1 MTSRVID
8 PAREVRE
15 ARRMTLAPDR
25 TERPDVPP
33 FGHLLRQWRLRRRLT
48 QLELANGAGV
58 STRHLSFV
66 ETGRSAPSREMVLH
80 LAGHLALP
88 LRERNR
94 LLLAAGYAPVFDE
107 TELDSPRLSAV
118 RDAVRHVLRGHEP
131 YPALVVDRYWDVVDA
146 TAGLSLLLTDVAE
159 ELLRPPV
166 NALRVAL
173 HPDGMARRVL
183 NGAQWREHL
192 VERLRQQVDLSADPR
207 LEALLREVRGYH
219 PRADDAQLTVAGSR
233 VGDPA
238 VPLRLR
244 HEGRVLSFVS
254 TLTMFGTPLDVTVS
268 ELVIEAFYPADAATA
283 SALAR

>member
-1 MTSRVID
+1 
-8 PAREVRE
+8 
-15 ARRMTLAPDR
+15 MTLATDRPD
-25 TERPDVPP
+25 RPDVPP

-48 QLELANGAGV
+48 QLELANGADV

-94 LLLAAGYAPVFDE
+94 LLLSAGFAPVFDE

-131 YPALVVDRYWDVVDA
+131 YPALVVDRYWDVVDSTQGLA
-146 TAGLSLLLTDVAE
+146 LLTAGVADHLLA
-159 ELLRPPV
+159 PPV

-183 NGAQWREHL
+183 NGGQWREHL

-219 PRADDAQLTVAGSR
+219 RSRDDEAGLTVAGSR

-238 VPLRLR
+238 VPLRLQ

-283 SALAR
+283 AALAR